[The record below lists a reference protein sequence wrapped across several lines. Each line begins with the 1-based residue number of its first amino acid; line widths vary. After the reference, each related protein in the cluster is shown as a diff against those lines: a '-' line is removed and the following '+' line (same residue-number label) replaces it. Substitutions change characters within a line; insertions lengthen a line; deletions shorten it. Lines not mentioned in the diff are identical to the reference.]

1 MEKNPV
7 CGISTHMAD
16 VPSGQYV
23 LIRHPLCGEG
33 CISESTG
40 TDHPPGTRLK
50 VETYELYPGIELS
63 YNYFL
68 GSQFHFHHTHK
79 DCVLSI
85 DHCRQ
90 GRIGWKM
97 KGGLSLYFGSGDL
110 SFHATDKCAD
120 SEITLPL
127 GYYEGLT
134 VSLDLSVLGEN
145 LPELL
150 KDAGVDVFD
159 LCHTF
164 CGERETAALPA
175 SPRIGHI
182 FSEVYDLPER
192 MKRPYLRLKCQELLL
207 FLSMTGPAEHTAFD
221 SFHSEQADAIRQIHD
236 LMTEN
241 LRKRYTIE
249 ELSRQYLINTATLKH
264 VFKSVYGMPVAS
276 YMKQYRIMK
285 AAELLRKTD
294 KNISEVASAVGYE
307 SQSKFS
313 AAFKDIMKI
322 LPTDYRR
329 QYSR

>member
-1 MEKNPV
+1 
-7 CGISTHMAD
+7 
-16 VPSGQYV
+16 
-23 LIRHPLCGEG
+23 
-33 CISESTG
+33 
-40 TDHPPGTRLK
+40 
-50 VETYELYPGIELS
+50 
-63 YNYFL
+63 
-68 GSQFHFHHTHK
+68 
-79 DCVLSI
+79 
-85 DHCRQ
+85 
-90 GRIGWKM
+90 M

-134 VSLDLSVLGEN
+134 VSLDLSVLRDTI
-145 LPELL
+145 PELL
-150 KDAGVDVFD
+150 KDAEVDVCR
-159 LCHTF
+159 LCHAF
-164 CGERETAALPA
+164 CGENETAALPA

-182 FSEVYDLPER
+182 FSEVYDLPEK

-207 FLSMTGPAEHTAFD
+207 FLSMTGPAKNAVFN
-221 SFHSEQADAIRQIHD
+221 SFHSEQADTVRRIHD

-241 LRKRYTIE
+241 LQKRYTID
-249 ELSRQYLINTATLKH
+249 ELSRQYLINTAALKNI
-264 VFKSVYGMPVAS
+264 FKSVYGMPIAS

-294 KNISEVASAVGYE
+294 DSISAVASAVGYE

-329 QYSR
+329 QYS